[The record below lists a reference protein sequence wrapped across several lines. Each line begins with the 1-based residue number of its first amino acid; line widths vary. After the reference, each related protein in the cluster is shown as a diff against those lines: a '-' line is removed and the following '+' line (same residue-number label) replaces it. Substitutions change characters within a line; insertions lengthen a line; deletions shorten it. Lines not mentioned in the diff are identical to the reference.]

1 MAMFEVKGLSKNFG
15 GLTAISDLNL
25 EVEEG
30 EIRGVI
36 GPNGA
41 GKTTLFNVISG
52 VYKPTKGKIVYQ
64 GKEISGLQ
72 ASAIAELGVVRTFQ
86 RTALFHKFTVLGN
99 VLVARH
105 LQAKGGLFGAIF
117 GTSRRIDMAHEKK
130 AMEIIDFMGLSDLK
144 DELAY
149 NLPHGHQRTL
159 GIAIALASEPK
170 LLMLDEPVTGM
181 DPTETQHMTDLIRK
195 VRDERG
201 MTILLVEHD
210 MKVVMGICDKISV
223 LNFGKKLA
231 EGLPEEI
238 QENPDVIEAY
248 LGGEEVAALL
258 GGEEVA
264 A

>member
-1 MAMFEVKGLSKNFG
+1 MAMFEVKGLSKYFG
-15 GLTAISDLNL
+15 GLAAISELNL
-25 EVEEG
+25 EVAEG
-30 EIRGVI
+30 EIRGII

-52 VYKPTKGKIVYQ
+52 VYRPTKGKIVYQ
-64 GKEISGLQ
+64 GKEISGLK
-72 ASAIAELGVVRTFQ
+72 ASQIAEKGVVRTFQ
-86 RTALFHKFTVLGN
+86 RTALFHKFTVMGN

-105 LQAKGGLFGAIF
+105 LQAKGGFFRTIF
-117 GTSRRIDMAHEKK
+117 GSRHGIEAEHEKK
-130 AMEIIDFMGLSDLK
+130 ALEIIEFMGLTDLK

-149 NLPHGHQRTL
+149 NLPHGHQRSL

-181 DPTETQHMTDLIRK
+181 DPTETQHMTGLIK
-195 VRDERG
+195 KIRDEWE

-248 LGGEEVAALL
+248 LGGEEVVALL

>member
-1 MAMFEVKGLSKNFG
+1 MPMFEVKGLSKYFG
-15 GLTAISDLNL
+15 GLAAISELDLA
-25 EVEEG
+25 VEEG

-52 VYKPTKGKIVYQ
+52 VYRPTKGKITYR
-64 GKEISGLQ
+64 GEEISGLK
-72 ASAIAELGVVRTFQ
+72 ASEIAERGVVRTFQ
-86 RTALFHKFTVLGN
+86 RTALFHNFTVMGN
-99 VLVARH
+99 VSVARH
-105 LQAKGGLFGAIF
+105 LHAKAGLLRTIF
-117 GTSRRIDMAHEKK
+117 GPNRRIEKENAEK
-130 AMEIIDFMGLSDLK
+130 ASEVTEFMGLSDLA

-149 NLPHGHQRTL
+149 NLPHGHQRAL

-181 DPTETQHMTDLIRK
+181 NPTETQHMTDLIRK
-195 VRDERG
+195 IRDERG

-210 MKVVMGICDKISV
+210 MKVVMDICDNISV

-258 GGEEVA
+258 GGEEMTA
-264 A
+264 